1 MLAALLARCAA
12 RCAALHS
19 DCHVQK
25 PANEAVQILFTA
37 LRLAGVTIPGWGS
50 THARHPLVRW
60 AACHRSHLRHILAL
74 ALALFA
80 ERLRR
85 YPPTDKDPKIPAA
98 KAGGHLDRIAQA
110 VAEAALPNALPD
122 GDGPPDAA
130 AVLAW
135 DERETRRVRAASS
148 RPRPPPTPLP
158 RPQASPSASGARPRP
173 RPTFK

>member
-1 MLAALLARCAA
+1 M
-12 RCAALHS
+12 
-19 DCHVQK
+19 QK

-98 KAGGHLDRIAQA
+98 NAGGHLDRIAHA

-122 GDGPPDAA
+122 GDGLPDAA

-135 DERETRRVRAASS
+135 DERETRRRARRVERGRGRRRCRCRGRRRA
-148 RPRPPPTPLP
+148 
-158 RPQASPSASGARPRP
+158 QAQAARGLARARPSNDAGDRRP
-173 RPTFK
+173 ARRPGDLPAHV